1 MRRKSTPSGDAQ
13 GKGSRPI
20 SDFVHFVDAVEPKA
34 YDFSAVKAEDE
45 QSNMKL
51 KSEIEKLKSK
61 GNEKQKYDCK
71 LNKENEL
78 EQKQVIRNQEN
89 LRNNTKMMSM
99 KIENMSSKNEI
110 TTKKCD
116 SNMKED
122 DKNLEINTIKKNIV
136 KKII

>member
-1 MRRKSTPSGDAQ
+1 
-13 GKGSRPI
+13 
-20 SDFVHFVDAVEPKA
+20 
-34 YDFSAVKAEDE
+34 
-45 QSNMKL
+45 MKL